1 MKAKSGKY
9 PVEECEVR
17 CPFCDED
24 ITIHVRGEWFTEEP
38 VGGYG
43 DSFELVSASPCLGC
57 GQTAGQA
64 NISEDE
70 MRDAYFYRYAD
81 Q

>member
-1 MKAKSGKY
+1 MKTTTGKY
-9 PVEECEVR
+9 QVEECEVR

-24 ITIHVRGEWFTEEP
+24 VTIHVAGEWFTDEP

-43 DSFELVSASPCLGC
+43 DSFWLVSASPCLGC
-57 GQTAGQA
+57 GKTAA
-64 NISEDE
+64 DIPEDE